1 MLRVLGATASR
12 VRMRVGMHLAAL
24 FRREVG
30 AMDEKLREGMFRNL
44 KLMSSTGTAVMSFL
58 VAMVVLR
65 YSKVDLTL
73 SILLSAL
80 FSVLITIARVL
91 SERH

>member
-1 MLRVLGATASR
+1 
-12 VRMRVGMHLAAL
+12 
-24 FRREVG
+24 
-30 AMDEKLREGMFRNL
+30 MDEKLREGMFRNL